1 MSPFSLVCEECGRTS
16 LVQLDMRRWQRYKS
30 GWSLKDAFHGAPDQ
44 LLRAQVFLSGIC
56 ESCTDDATNA
66 G

>member
-1 MSPFSLVCEECGRTS
+1 MSPFTIACSECGHTS
-16 LVQLDMRRWQRYKS
+16 VVALDMRRWQRYKS
-30 GWSLKDAFHGAPDQ
+30 GWSLKDAFHGAADQ
-44 LLRAQVFLSGIC
+44 YRRAQIFLSGIC